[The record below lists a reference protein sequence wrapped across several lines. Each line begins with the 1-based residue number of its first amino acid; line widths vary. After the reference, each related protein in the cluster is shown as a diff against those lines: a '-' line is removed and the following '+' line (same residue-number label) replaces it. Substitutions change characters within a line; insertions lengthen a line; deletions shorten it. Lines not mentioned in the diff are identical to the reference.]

1 MRVLQRTIVLAALLA
16 LGVALFYVG
25 REHQIFLDNKT
36 IEADGK
42 TFRAMEQV
50 NVSVNG
56 GNPVELL
63 ARDRDVVKAVGPSFS
78 LRVEVLDSMGGDVE
92 RTIELKMTPG
102 FGKDMMLSLPLLAA
116 GREDFLLPPPEVQVS
131 AQSEPATPGGGE
143 AVPGSDGAASGGTE
157 PQPLGNP

>member
-42 TFRAMEQV
+42 TFKAMEQV

-56 GNPVELL
+56 GDPVELL
-63 ARDRDVVKAVGPSFS
+63 ARDRDVVKTVGPSFS

-92 RTIELKMTPG
+92 RTIELRLTPG

-131 AQSEPATPGGGE
+131 APSEPEASGGGE
-143 AVPGSDGAASGGTE
+143 AAPGGDDPMPGGME
-157 PQPLGNP
+157 LQPAGNP

>member
-1 MRVLQRTIVLAALLA
+1 MRFLQRALALILLVA
-16 LGVALFYVG
+16 LGVWLFYVG
-25 REHQIFLDNKT
+25 REHQVLLDNKT

-56 GNPVELL
+56 GDPVELL
-63 ARDRDVVKAVGPSFS
+63 ARDRDVVKTVGPSFS

-131 AQSEPATPGGGE
+131 APSEPEASGGGE
-143 AVPGSDGAASGGTE
+143 AAPGGDDAMPGGME
-157 PQPLGNP
+157 PQPAGNP

>member
-42 TFRAMEQV
+42 TFKAMEQV

-56 GNPVELL
+56 GDPVELF
-63 ARDRDVVKAVGPSFS
+63 ARDRDVVKVVGPSFS
-78 LRVEVLDSMGGDVE
+78 LRVKALDSMGGDVE
-92 RTIELKMTPG
+92 RTIELRMTPG
-102 FGKDMMLSLPLLAA
+102 FGKDMRLSLPLLAA
-116 GREDFLLPPPEVQVS
+116 GREDFLLPPPEVQAF
-131 AQSEPATPGGGE
+131 AQSEPAALGGE
-143 AVPGSDGAASGGTE
+143 AAMPR
-157 PQPLGNP
+157 

>member
-42 TFRAMEQV
+42 TFKAMEQV

-56 GNPVELL
+56 GDPVELL
-63 ARDRDVVKAVGPSFS
+63 ARDRDVVKTVGPSFS
-78 LRVEVLDSMGGDVE
+78 LRV
-92 RTIELKMTPG
+92 
-102 FGKDMMLSLPLLAA
+102 
-116 GREDFLLPPPEVQVS
+116 
-131 AQSEPATPGGGE
+131 
-143 AVPGSDGAASGGTE
+143 
-157 PQPLGNP
+157 

>member
-56 GNPVELL
+56 GDPVELL
-63 ARDRDVVKAVGPSFS
+63 ARDRDVVKTVGPSFS

-92 RTIELKMTPG
+92 RTIELRMTPG

-116 GREDFLLPPPEVQVS
+116 GREDFLLPPPEVQAS
-131 AQSEPATPGGGE
+131 AQSEPAAPGADA
-143 AVPGSDGAASGGTE
+143 AVNGGTE
-157 PQPLGNP
+157 PAGNP

>member
-1 MRVLQRTIVLAALLA
+1 MRVLLRTLVLVALLA

-25 REHQIFLDNKT
+25 REHRIFLDNKT
-36 IEADGK
+36 IEAGGK

-56 GNPVELL
+56 GDPVELL

-143 AVPGSDGAASGGTE
+143 AAPGGDGAASGGME
-157 PQPLGNP
+157 PQPAGNP

>member
-36 IEADGK
+36 IELEGV
-42 TFRAMEQV
+42 TFKALQEVR
-50 NVSVNG
+50 VSVNG
-56 GNPVELL
+56 GDPVELL

-78 LRVEVLDSMGGDVE
+78 LRVEVLDSMGGNVE
-92 RTIELKMTPG
+92 RTIELRLTPG

-116 GREDFLLPPPEVQVS
+116 GREDFLLPPPEVQAS
-131 AQSEPATPGGGE
+131 AQSEPAAPGADA
-143 AVPGSDGAASGGTE
+143 AVNGGTE
-157 PQPLGNP
+157 LAGNP

>member
-1 MRVLQRTIVLAALLA
+1 MRVLLRTIVLVALLA

-25 REHQIFLDNKT
+25 REHRIFLDNKT

-56 GNPVELL
+56 GDPVELL
-63 ARDRDVVKAVGPSFS
+63 ARDRDVVRTVGPSFS

-143 AVPGSDGAASGGTE
+143 AAPGSDGAASGGME
-157 PQPLGNP
+157 PQPAGNP